1 MPEDSGKKKKK
12 KKYASFIQKACCRWS
27 NEINS
32 QKRLLEAEEGQLVT
46 LATTFSSADLLQE
59 IKGITESFSDN
70 IIP

>member
-1 MPEDSGKKKKK
+1 
-12 KKYASFIQKACCRWS
+12 
-27 NEINS
+27 
-32 QKRLLEAEEGQLVT
+32 LLEAEEGQLVT